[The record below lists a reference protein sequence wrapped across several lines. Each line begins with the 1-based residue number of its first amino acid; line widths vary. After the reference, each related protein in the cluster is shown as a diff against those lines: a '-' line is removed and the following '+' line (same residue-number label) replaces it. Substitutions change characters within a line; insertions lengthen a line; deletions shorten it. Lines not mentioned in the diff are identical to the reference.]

1 MQQMIWAVLISFL
14 AVMVM
19 APIGIPLLKKLKYG
33 QTIYELGPQSH
44 LAKQG
49 VPTMGGVMIA
59 IAVTIVGLVLT
70 WGDSR
75 WDFALYVMLSGLL
88 HGAIGFADD
97 YIKVAEKSPL
107 GLTPWQ
113 QMAVQII
120 SGLALSRW
128 VYFNPRLWAGGVV
141 PYWQGDGEPGGA

>member
-70 WGDSR
+70 APR
-75 WDFALYVMLSGLL
+75 EAVTAYRQRLETAL
-88 HGAIGFADD
+88 
-97 YIKVAEKSPL
+97 
-107 GLTPWQ
+107 
-113 QMAVQII
+113 
-120 SGLALSRW
+120 
-128 VYFNPRLWAGGVV
+128 GVLCE
-141 PYWQGDGEPGGA
+141 QN